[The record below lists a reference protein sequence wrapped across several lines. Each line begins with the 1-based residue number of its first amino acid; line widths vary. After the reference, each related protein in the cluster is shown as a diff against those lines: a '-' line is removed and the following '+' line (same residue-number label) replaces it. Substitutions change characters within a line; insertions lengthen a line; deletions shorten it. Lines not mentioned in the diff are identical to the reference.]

1 MSRHHAPKKGCSP
14 RILRNFQRA
23 WTRMVPRAATM
34 GTTEGVQW
42 LTRGTRGQAKWR
54 GGLVTRVPVCSNI
67 VTEGW
72 TSPPLTFRRRLLME
86 MVDLTEDES
95 VAIRDRI
102 AVLSIEHRDLDEV
115 IARLSEDPV
124 QDELQLKRLK
134 RRKLMLKDH
143 ITVLERQ
150 LVPDA
155 RA

>member
-1 MSRHHAPKKGCSP
+1 MSRHHAPKEGLQSAHHTK
-14 RILRNFQRA
+14 LRTRRDAAGPEGSDHGNDRGRTMAGA
-23 WTRMVPRAATM
+23 WYPRAGEMA
-34 GTTEGVQW
+34 
-42 LTRGTRGQAKWR
+42 R
-54 GGLVTRVPVCSNI
+54 GLVTRVPVCSNI

-134 RRKLMLKDH
+134 RRKLLLKDH

>member
-1 MSRHHAPKKGCSP
+1 
-14 RILRNFQRA
+14 
-23 WTRMVPRAATM
+23 
-34 GTTEGVQW
+34 
-42 LTRGTRGQAKWR
+42 
-54 GGLVTRVPVCSNI
+54 
-67 VTEGW
+67 
-72 TSPPLTFRRRLLME
+72 ME
-86 MVDLTEDES
+86 IVDLTEEET

-102 AVLSIEHRDLDEV
+102 AVLRIEHRDLDEV
-115 IARLSEDPV
+115 ITRLSEDPV

>member
-1 MSRHHAPKKGCSP
+1 M
-14 RILRNFQRA
+14 RA
-23 WTRMVPRAATM
+23 I
-34 GTTEGVQW
+34 EGVQC
-42 LTRGTRGQAKWR
+42 LCGYAPADEIGV
-54 GGLVTRVPVCSNI
+54 GGLVTGVPLCSNI
-67 VTEGW
+67 VTEGE

-150 LVPDA
+150 LVPDV